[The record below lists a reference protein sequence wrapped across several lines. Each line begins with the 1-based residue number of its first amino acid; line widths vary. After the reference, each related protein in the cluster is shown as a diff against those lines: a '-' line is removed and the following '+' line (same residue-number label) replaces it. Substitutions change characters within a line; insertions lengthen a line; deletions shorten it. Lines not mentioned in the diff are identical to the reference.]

1 MGLAI
6 VLHSDSDKP
15 LIIKMSNQSFV
26 ERVMTPNEM
35 SEWGFNAYYGVHTQY
50 SNPSKLNFLIDCLQ
64 RCGELPSNI
73 CRRGLFR
80 IRSAVFCYTR
90 NLSYS
95 PENYDRRLSEDFDMY
110 ADRRPSEEFDFDMY
124 ARRLAQRL

>member
-26 ERVMTPNEM
+26 ERVMTPDEM
-35 SEWGFNAYYGVHTQY
+35 SKWGFNAYYGVYTQY
-50 SNPSKLNFLIDCLQ
+50 SNPAKLNFLIDCLQ

-73 CRRGLFR
+73 CRRGLYR
-80 IRSAVFCYTR
+80 IRSAVFCHTR
-90 NLSYS
+90 NPFYIH
-95 PENYDRRLSEDFDMY
+95 ENFDRRLSEDFDMY
-110 ADRRPSEEFDFDMY
+110 ADDRRPSENFDMY
-124 ARRLAQRL
+124 AFRLARRL